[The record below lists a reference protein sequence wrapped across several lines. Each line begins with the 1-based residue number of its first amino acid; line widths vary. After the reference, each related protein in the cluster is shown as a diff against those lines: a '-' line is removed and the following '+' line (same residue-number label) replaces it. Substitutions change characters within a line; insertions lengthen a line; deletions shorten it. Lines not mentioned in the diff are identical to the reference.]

1 MRCKVDLSV
10 TKQGPVAVLV
20 NMRVKFW
27 GLTPWSQTRYAAF
40 QGVMFKFSFDT
51 ACASASC
58 VRFYTVLFF
67 FQPSLTLVITVLS
80 TPPSH
85 KKSSD

>member
-67 FQPSLTLVITVLS
+67 FSAITNLGNYGPIH
-80 TPPSH
+80 PPLPQ
-85 KKSSD
+85 KIL